1 MFKMIK
7 DLLEIKNI
15 EIRYY
20 EKRRG
25 CFKKVECI

>member
-1 MFKMIK
+1 MIK